1 MVATA
6 AAGDV
11 CVSNCLRGS
20 SWNRLSP
27 GAQDALSWEPEVG
40 TRGRTCSPAGQ
51 QRSSS
56 TTQETAHIEQTTANE
71 PKKHLLQPSQPAW
84 HHKCSN
90 TTAETAHLEEFGE
103 GARGLP
109 KVGIHLHQP
118 PQPAGQ
124 LPPCSLWPEA
134 LVAQDD
140 GPIVTTVADD
150 SPHCLIDRSASQAG
164 R

>member
-40 TRGRTCSPAGQ
+40 TRGRT
-51 QRSSS
+51 
-56 TTQETAHIEQTTANE
+56 
-71 PKKHLLQPSQPAW
+71 
-84 HHKCSN
+84 
-90 TTAETAHLEEFGE
+90 HLEEFGE